1 MTTVRTMRSISRR
14 LALGLAW
21 AGLVSASE
29 APAPAE
35 PIDGPLAQCLACH
48 RPGNPAEAVPLIAG
62 QREGYLRNQLR
73 AFRERHRDG
82 FPMPAFAADLEDGTV
97 AAYAL
102 RLAALPWEPGRPPR
116 VSEAALSAGALA
128 VERHD
133 CGSCHGVDYLGA
145 DEIPRLAGQNRAYLA
160 RQIEAFGRE
169 GRHHP
174 PVGTGARMYHL
185 DAEEIAA
192 IAGWL
197 SSLRPGAAPAAGD

>member
-1 MTTVRTMRSISRR
+1 MPMRTMRSISTR
-14 LALGLAW
+14 LALGLVAV
-21 AGLVSASE
+21 GLVAAGE
-29 APAPAE
+29 GPAPAE

-73 AFRERHRDG
+73 AFRDRHRDG
-82 FPMPAFAADLEDGTV
+82 FPMPAFAVDLDELAV
-97 AAYAL
+97 AAYAE
-102 RLAALPWEPGRPPR
+102 RLATLPWEAGRPPR
-116 VSEAALSAGALA
+116 VSEAALAAGALA
-128 VERHD
+128 FERHD
-133 CGSCHGVDYLGA
+133 CGSCHGADYLGA
-145 DEIPRLAGQNRAYLA
+145 DEIPRLAGQNRVYLA

-192 IAGWL
+192 IAAWL
-197 SSLRPGAAPAAGD
+197 ASLRPAAAPMAGD